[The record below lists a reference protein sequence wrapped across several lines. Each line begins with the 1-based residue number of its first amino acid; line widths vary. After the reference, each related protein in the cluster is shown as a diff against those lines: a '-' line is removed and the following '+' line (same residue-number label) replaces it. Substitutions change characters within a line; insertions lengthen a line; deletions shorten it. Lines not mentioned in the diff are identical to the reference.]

1 MLEGEKIKSM
11 IILFLTYC
19 HLVFHLSRADPG
31 LFVVL
36 PVVKLEKRDKGERS
50 DGKGK
55 EKWTLGMRQDNI
67 KDGSDYTSF
76 ADYQADVDADAEGD
90 VEI

>member
-1 MLEGEKIKSM
+1 M
-11 IILFLTYC
+11 
-19 HLVFHLSRADPG
+19 
-31 LFVVL
+31 VL
-36 PVVKLEKRDKGERS
+36 PVVKLEKRDRGESS

-90 VEI
+90 AESDL